1 MRVRDAGCMTRERF
15 ELNEIL
21 VELPTR
27 HVAES
32 LCDRLGPG
40 RVVAPVHDQDCWEV
54 EVPFGSGLELAH
66 LLRTVEAWVAERGL
80 GALRYHL
87 DGRAYILRA
96 GEILWSTF
104 AREPVV
110 QL

>member
-1 MRVRDAGCMTRERF
+1 MTRQTSETD
-15 ELNEIL
+15 EIL
-21 VELPTR
+21 VELPSR

-40 RVVAPVHDQDCWEV
+40 RVARPEQDEDCWEV
-54 EVPFGSGLELAH
+54 GVTFGSGLELAQV
-66 LLRTVEAWVAERGL
+66 LRTVEAWIAERAL

-96 GEILWSTF
+96 GEITWSNF
-104 AREPVV
+104 ALEPVV
-110 QL
+110 RL

>member
-1 MRVRDAGCMTRERF
+1 MTYETSGRPGAAPDDD
-15 ELNEIL
+15 ELL

-32 LCDRLGPG
+32 LCDRLGPE
-40 RVVAPVHDQDCWEV
+40 RAARPEQEEDRWDV
-54 EVPFGSGLELAH
+54 EVTFGSASELAQ
-66 LLRTVEAWVAERGL
+66 LLRTVEAWVAERAL

-96 GEILWSTF
+96 GEIAWSSF
-104 AREPVV
+104 AGEPVR
-110 QL
+110 L

>member
-1 MRVRDAGCMTRERF
+1 MTDERHNTHDTD
-15 ELNEIL
+15 ELL
-21 VELPTR
+21 VELPSR

-32 LCDRLGPG
+32 LCDRLGADSGAHPEQ
-40 RVVAPVHDQDCWEV
+40 DNDCWEV
-54 EVPFGSGLELAH
+54 GVTFGSGLELAQ
-66 LLRTVEAWVAERGL
+66 LLRTVEAWVAERAL

-96 GEILWSTF
+96 GEIAWSSF
-104 AREPVV
+104 AREPIV

>member
-1 MRVRDAGCMTRERF
+1 MTRERSDGMYATF
-15 ELNEIL
+15 DTDEIL
-21 VELPTR
+21 VELPSR

-40 RVVAPVHDQDCWEV
+40 LVAQPEQEEDRWEV
-54 EVPFGSGLELAH
+54 GVTFGSGLELAQ
-66 LLRTVEAWVAERGL
+66 LLRTVEAWVAERAL

-96 GEILWSTF
+96 GEIAWSSF
-104 AREPVV
+104 AREPV

>member
-1 MRVRDAGCMTRERF
+1 MTRNTFDGSGTEVDGD
-15 ELNEIL
+15 EIL
-21 VELPTR
+21 VELPSR

-40 RVVAPVHDQDCWEV
+40 RVAHQEQDVDCWEV
-54 EVPFGSGLELAH
+54 GVPFGSALELAQV
-66 LLRTVEAWVAERGL
+66 LRTVEAWIAERAL

-96 GEILWSTF
+96 GEIAWSSF